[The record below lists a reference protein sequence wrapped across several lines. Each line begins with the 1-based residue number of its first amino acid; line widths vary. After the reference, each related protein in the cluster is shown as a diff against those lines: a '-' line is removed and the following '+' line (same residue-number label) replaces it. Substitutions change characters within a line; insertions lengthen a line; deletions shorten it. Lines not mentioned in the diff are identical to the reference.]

1 MLETIGEYA
10 AEQPPPPATK
20 QLVRDAHAA
29 WCLDLALEAAP
40 FWFTLTRQR
49 GPIGWTSSTTTCG
62 QRSLTRQRLGG
73 RRRPPPGRPP
83 LAVLVCPRSPDGG
96 PRVARPGAGLERGT
110 RTVERAWALIGATA
124 MTADR
129 ADETTEARGEEA
141 RDIAHEI
148 EDTLAGAHALIA
160 LGVAAGERGDAAQST
175 SLTEAALAAFRDLG
189 DAVPSAASS
198 ASMMLDNLAYF
209 ALGQG
214 DDARALRLA
223 EEALVLQR
231 KVGYSWGMAD
241 SILILARV
249 ARNQRDAV
257 RSVAHARESLRLAC
271 DQPDLLQIVGAFD
284 HLALLA
290 AENGMAE
297 RAVSLFA
304 ASVRLYEL
312 LGVPTEPG
320 RNLDRDRALAALR
333 DRLGVDAFAA
343 AWTAGW
349 ALTLE
354 EAVAEAMRVEAAPS
368 DAPPIDP
375 AARHGLTPRELE
387 VLGLLGA
394 GQTDREIAGTLF
406 LSTRTVNTHVANL
419 LAKLD
424 VPTRRDAVI
433 RAREGRI
440 APEERRAASVYV
452 GAIPPAVTQFLPMR
466 SARGW
471 AHAAFQFQARHPIPS
486 LGGRSL
492 PSGGDA
498 IRRGD
503 PMNDHGSVAAV
514 SRRTALAGLGACGL
528 GLGHCRDRPATFG
541 PKTPLLAHRPSR

>member
-1 MLETIGEYA
+1 MLLRETGGDGEPRFEMLETIREFGLERLARSGE
-10 AEQPPPPATK
+10 EEV
-20 QLVRDAHAA
+20 VRNAHAA
-29 WCLDLALEAAP
+29 WCLNLTQRAWPFWFSPAQKAWGDRLEAAHGNLRAALAWLAETGDIRTGLKLTAALWP
-40 FWFTLTRQR
+40 FWFVR
-49 GPIGWTSSTTTCG
+49 GHWAE
-62 QRSLTRQRLGG
+62 G
-73 RRRPPPGRPP
+73 RKW
-83 LAVLVCPRSPDGG
+83 LARALDWS
-96 PRVARPGAGLERGT
+96 AGT

-433 RAREGRI
+433 RAREGGLL
-440 APEERRAASVYV
+440 PKSGE
-452 GAIPPAVTQFLPMR
+452 PPPYT
-466 SARGW
+466 
-471 AHAAFQFQARHPIPS
+471 
-486 LGGRSL
+486 
-492 PSGGDA
+492 
-498 IRRGD
+498 
-503 PMNDHGSVAAV
+503 
-514 SRRTALAGLGACGL
+514 
-528 GLGHCRDRPATFG
+528 
-541 PKTPLLAHRPSR
+541 